1 MNRVM
6 GGNVL
11 FFGGGGGGGGD
22 LGAARIGAGWRV
34 VSYLRDGCACVGG
47 AKGAAGRQVET
58 RGDTWGRS

>member
-11 FFGGGGGGGGD
+11 FFGERGGGD

-34 VSYLRDGCACVGG
+34 VSCVMD
-47 AKGAAGRQVET
+47 ARALAVPKGAAGRQVET